1 MWFAHSHAVS
11 QQLMIAPSDSVTR
24 VPQEAV
30 DEEEWQEI
38 EQMAYQSRLA
48 KLLIESE
55 QVLHKRKHQGNNE
68 AAPVITSEA
77 IHTMLEEVE
86 EVVQPART
94 EGDAA
99 APARQVEDL
108 IQQGLMQRKKKKSKH
123 EDESEAPLDLF
134 DWRARGL

>member
-1 MWFAHSHAVS
+1 
-11 QQLMIAPSDSVTR
+11 

-55 QVLHKRKHQGNNE
+55 QVLHKRKHQGHSE

-94 EGDAA
+94 EEDA

-108 IQQGLMQRKKKKSKH
+108 IQQGLMQRRKKKSKH
-123 EDESEAPLDLF
+123 EDVADAPLDLF